1 MEKTVFYLKT
11 CGTNKKIMAELNLED
26 WTHREIKSQAISE
39 TELETMHQLAG
50 SYDALFS
57 KRSQEIKKRAIDV
70 KNLSEEDKKQL
81 ILSHYSFLKRPVF
94 VDGNMIFIGSDKKTV
109 EAVSSRL

>member
-11 CGTNKKIMAELNLED
+11 CGTNKKIMAELNLKD

-39 TELETMHQLAG
+39 AELETMHQLAG

-94 VDGNMIFIGSDKKTV
+94 IDDNVIFIGSDKKTV